1 MGIFD
6 RLKSGLSKS
15 SRTLG
20 ENLGSIIRRR
30 RLDKETLQEL
40 EELLITSDLGLSASA
55 DIISNIAQKKIEGD
69 VSETDIKEMLA
80 AEISEKLASHSGALN
95 PGTHQPFVILMTG
108 VNGAGK
114 TTTIGK
120 LANKFQNDGKSVI
133 LAAGDTFRAAA
144 IEQLTIWG
152 ERANVPVVTT
162 KQGGDAAGLAY
173 DALQQAKTTGT
184 DILMI
189 DTAGRLQSNTD
200 LMAELE
206 KIIRVLRKIDPDV
219 PHASLLILDATTGQN
234 ALMQAEIFQKSAE
247 TSGIIMTKLDGTARG
262 GVLVAIAERLDLPIH
277 YIGVGE
283 TAEDLLLFD
292 AEAYARALVGL
303 EDIA

>member
-120 LANKFQNDGKSVI
+120 LANKFQNDGKSVM

-144 IEQLTIWG
+144 IEQLNIWG

>member
-55 DIISNIAQKKIEGD
+55 DIIFNIAQKKIEGD

-95 PGTHQPFVILMTG
+95 PGTYQPFVILMTG

-120 LANKFQNDGKSVI
+120 LANKFQNDGKSVM

-152 ERANVPVVTT
+152 ERTNVPVVTT

-173 DALQQAKTTGT
+173 DALQQAKTIGT

-206 KIIRVLRKIDPDV
+206 KIIRVLRKIDPEV

-234 ALMQAEIFQKSAE
+234 ALTQAEIFQKSAE

-292 AEAYARALVGL
+292 AESYARALVGL

>member
-1 MGIFD
+1 M
-6 RLKSGLSKS
+6 
-15 SRTLG
+15 
-20 ENLGSIIRRR
+20 
-30 RLDKETLQEL
+30 
-40 EELLITSDLGLSASA
+40 LISSDLGLSASA
-55 DIISNIAQKKIEGD
+55 DIIANIAQKKIEGD
-69 VSETDIKEMLA
+69 VSEAEVKEMLA
-80 AEISEKLASHSGALN
+80 SEITDKLTPHSSALN
-95 PGTHQPFVILMTG
+95 PDTYQPYVILMTG

-120 LANKFQNDGKSVI
+120 LANKFQSEGKSVM

-152 ERANVPVVTT
+152 ERANVPVITT

-173 DALQQAKTTGT
+173 DALQQAKTSGT

-206 KIIRVLRKIDPDV
+206 KIIRVLRKIDPNV

-234 ALMQAEIFQKSAE
+234 ALAQAEIFQKSAE

-262 GVLVAIAERLDLPIH
+262 GVLVAIAERLHLPIH

-292 AEAYARALVGL
+292 ASSYARALVGL

>member
-40 EELLITSDLGLSASA
+40 EELLITSDLGLSTSA
-55 DIISNIAQKKIEGD
+55 DIIANIAQKKIEGD

-120 LANKFQNDGKSVI
+120 LANKFQNDGKSVM

-152 ERANVPVVTT
+152 ERTNVPVVTT

-173 DALQQAKTTGT
+173 EALQQAKTTDT

-234 ALMQAEIFQKSAE
+234 ALTQAEIFQKSAE

-292 AEAYARALVGL
+292 AESYARALVGL

>member
-6 RLKSGLSKS
+6 RLKTGLSRS
-15 SRTLG
+15 SRALG
-20 ENLGSIIRRR
+20 ENLGSIIGRR

-40 EELLITSDLGLSASA
+40 EELLISSDLGLSASA
-55 DIISNIAQKKIEGD
+55 DIIANIAQKKIEGD
-69 VSETDIKEMLA
+69 ISEAEVKEMLA
-80 AEISEKLASHSGALN
+80 SEITDKLTPHSSALN
-95 PGTHQPFVILMTG
+95 PDTYQPYVILMTG

-120 LANKFQNDGKSVI
+120 LANKFQSEGKSVM

-152 ERANVPVVTT
+152 ERANVPVITT

-173 DALQQAKTTGT
+173 DALQQAKTSGT

-206 KIIRVLRKIDPDV
+206 KIIRVLRKIDPNV
-219 PHASLLILDATTGQN
+219 PHSSLLILDATTGQN
-234 ALMQAEIFQKSAE
+234 ALAQAEIFQKSAE

-262 GVLVAIAERLDLPIH
+262 GVLVAIAERLHLPIH

-283 TAEDLLLFD
+283 TAEDLLQFD
-292 AEAYARALVGL
+292 ASSYARALVGL

>member
-6 RLKSGLSKS
+6 RLKTGLSRS
-15 SRTLG
+15 SRALG
-20 ENLGSIIRRR
+20 ENLGNIIGRRK
-30 RLDKETLQEL
+30 LDSETLQEL
-40 EELLITSDLGLSASA
+40 EELLISSDLGLSASA
-55 DIISNIAQKKIEGD
+55 DIIANIAQKKIEGD
-69 VSETDIKEMLA
+69 VSEAEVKEMLA
-80 AEISEKLASHSGALN
+80 SEITDKLTPHSSALN
-95 PGTHQPFVILMTG
+95 PDTYQPYVILMTG

-120 LANKFQNDGKSVI
+120 LANKFQSEGKSVM

-162 KQGGDAAGLAY
+162 KQGGDAAGLAF
-173 DALQQAKTTGT
+173 DALQQAKTSGT

-206 KIIRVLRKIDPDV
+206 KIIRVLRKIDPNV

-234 ALMQAEIFQKSAE
+234 ALAQAEIFQKSAE

-262 GVLVAIAERLDLPIH
+262 GVLVAIAERLHLPIH

-292 AEAYARALVGL
+292 ASSYARALVGL

>member
-6 RLKSGLSKS
+6 RLKTGLSRS
-15 SRTLG
+15 SRALG
-20 ENLGSIIRRR
+20 ENLGSIIGRR

-40 EELLITSDLGLSASA
+40 EELLISSDLGLSASA

-69 VSETDIKEMLA
+69 VSEAEVKEMLA
-80 AEISEKLASHSGALN
+80 SEITDKLTPHSSALN
-95 PGTHQPFVILMTG
+95 PDTYQPYVILMTG

-120 LANKFQNDGKSVI
+120 LANKFQSEGKSVM

-152 ERANVPVVTT
+152 ERANVPVITT

-173 DALQQAKTTGT
+173 DALQQAKTSGT

-206 KIIRVLRKIDPDV
+206 KIIRVLRKIDPNV

-234 ALMQAEIFQKSAE
+234 ALAQAEIFQKSAE

-262 GVLVAIAERLDLPIH
+262 GVPVAIAERLHLPIH
-277 YIGVGE
+277 NIGVGG

-292 AEAYARALVGL
+292 ASSYARALVGL

>member
-6 RLKSGLSKS
+6 RLRTGLSRS
-15 SRTLG
+15 SRALG
-20 ENLGSIIRRR
+20 ENLGSIIGRR

-40 EELLITSDLGLSASA
+40 EELLISSDLGLSASA
-55 DIISNIAQKKIEGD
+55 DIIANIAQKKIEGD
-69 VSETDIKEMLA
+69 VSEAEVKEMLA
-80 AEISEKLASHSGALN
+80 SEITDKLTPHSSALN
-95 PGTHQPFVILMTG
+95 PYTYQPYVILMTG

-120 LANKFQNDGKSVI
+120 LANKFQSEGKSVM

-152 ERANVPVVTT
+152 ERANVPVITT

-173 DALQQAKTTGT
+173 DALQQAKTSGT

-206 KIIRVLRKIDPDV
+206 KIIRVLRKIDPNV

-234 ALMQAEIFQKSAE
+234 ALAQAEIFQKSAE

-262 GVLVAIAERLDLPIH
+262 GVLVAIAERLHLPIH

-283 TAEDLLLFD
+283 TAEDLLQFD
-292 AEAYARALVGL
+292 ASSYARALVGL

>member
-1 MGIFD
+1 M
-6 RLKSGLSKS
+6 
-15 SRTLG
+15 
-20 ENLGSIIRRR
+20 
-30 RLDKETLQEL
+30 
-40 EELLITSDLGLSASA
+40 LITSDLGLSASA

-120 LANKFQNDGKSVI
+120 LANKFQNDGKSVM

-234 ALMQAEIFQKSAE
+234 ALTQAEIFQKSAE

-292 AEAYARALVGL
+292 AESYARALVGL

>member
-1 MGIFD
+1 M
-6 RLKSGLSKS
+6 
-15 SRTLG
+15 
-20 ENLGSIIRRR
+20 
-30 RLDKETLQEL
+30 
-40 EELLITSDLGLSASA
+40 
-55 DIISNIAQKKIEGD
+55 
-69 VSETDIKEMLA
+69 
-80 AEISEKLASHSGALN
+80 
-95 PGTHQPFVILMTG
+95 
-108 VNGAGK
+108 
-114 TTTIGK
+114 
-120 LANKFQNDGKSVI
+120 
-133 LAAGDTFRAAA
+133 
-144 IEQLTIWG
+144 
-152 ERANVPVVTT
+152 VTT

-292 AEAYARALVGL
+292 AESYARALVGL

>member
-120 LANKFQNDGKSVI
+120 LANKFQNDGKSVM

-152 ERANVPVVTT
+152 KRANVPVVTT

-292 AEAYARALVGL
+292 AESYARALVGL

>member
-6 RLKSGLSKS
+6 RLKTGLSRS
-15 SRTLG
+15 SRALG
-20 ENLGSIIRRR
+20 ENLGNIIGRR

-40 EELLITSDLGLSASA
+40 EELLISSDLGLSASA
-55 DIISNIAQKKIEGD
+55 DIIANIAQKKIEGD
-69 VSETDIKEMLA
+69 VSEAEVKEMLA
-80 AEISEKLASHSGALN
+80 SEITDKLTPHSSALN
-95 PGTHQPFVILMTG
+95 PDTYQPYVILMTG

-120 LANKFQNDGKSVI
+120 LANKFQSEGKSVI

-152 ERANVPVVTT
+152 ERANVPVITT

-173 DALQQAKTTGT
+173 DALQQAKTSGT

-200 LMAELE
+200 LMAELV
-206 KIIRVLRKIDPDV
+206 KIIRVLRKIDPNV

-234 ALMQAEIFQKSAE
+234 ALAQAEIFQKSAE

-262 GVLVAIAERLDLPIH
+262 GVLVAIAERLHLPIH

-292 AEAYARALVGL
+292 ASSYARALVGL